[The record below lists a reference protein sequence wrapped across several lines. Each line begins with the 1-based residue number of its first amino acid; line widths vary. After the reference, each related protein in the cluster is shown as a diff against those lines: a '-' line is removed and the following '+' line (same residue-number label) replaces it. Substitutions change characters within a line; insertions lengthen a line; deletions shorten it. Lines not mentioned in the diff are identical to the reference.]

1 MEGWNDFFVVTGGAA
16 AALTGLIFVG
26 VSISLNKILSI
37 PGLPNRAFLSILLLL
52 TILVFSALLLVPGQS
67 AALLAFEILS
77 VSVVIW
83 FVISKLDISI
93 YRGRD
98 KNYRKQYMLHMAV
111 NQVSVLPYII
121 CGISLLYSGSNGLYW
136 MVPAMMLSFIKA
148 VLDAWVLLV
157 EIHR

>member
-1 MEGWNDFFVVTGGAA
+1 M
-16 AALTGLIFVG
+16 
-26 VSISLNKILSI
+26 
-37 PGLPNRAFLSILLLL
+37 
-52 TILVFSALLLVPGQS
+52 
-67 AALLAFEILS
+67 
-77 VSVVIW
+77 VIW

-111 NQVSVLPYII
+111 NQVSVLTYII